1 MFYSK
6 KPNGFGSHRSMYPQK
21 QVNTNETNKGSELSL
36 YQRMSEKQKK
46 RFWFGM
52 LAASTTMLLLV
63 IYRKKTMFFA
73 EIDEALDELG
83 LGNNDYDSENNVDI
97 DNANYGVGVEDE
109 KIFQEIDPESVYDVG
124 NEDNVLDVRVQA
136 KNAMKRALGEW
147 KRGVRE
153 PSEHTA
159 IDMNGNIYTCDNG
172 MQPIG
177 EQNITNARILKYI
190 LGGLGRPMRFYSN
203 DEKGSCSSAYFPW
216 CGAFASWC
224 WHRVKA
230 SERYDYFGGCS
241 KLFAW
246 GKQDPRRKVPLDK
259 IQTGDILV
267 FCKNGGSETGHHIG
281 LCAKVD
287 GGVVTTIEGNGEG
300 THKMGRGLQGVVIRT
315 RYFKETRPDS
325 NKAWIAYA
333 YRPTIDDL
341 E

>member
-6 KPNGFGSHRSMYPQK
+6 KPSDLVAHRNRYPQN
-21 QVNTNETNKGSELSL
+21 QVNKNNTNPSVELSL
-36 YQRMSEKQKK
+36 YQRMNNRRKKQ
-46 RFWFGM
+46 FWFGM
-52 LAASTTMLLLV
+52 LAASTTMLLLL

-73 EIDEALDELG
+73 EIDSAIDELG
-83 LGNNDYDSENNVDI
+83 LGNNDYDSENDIDI
-97 DNANYGVGVEDE
+97 DNVQYGVGVEDDN
-109 KIFQEIDPESVYDVG
+109 IFQEIDPMDVYDVG
-124 NEDNVLDVRVQA
+124 AEDNVLDIREQA
-136 KNAMKRALGEW
+136 KNTMKRALGEW
-147 KRGVRE
+147 KKGVKE
-153 PSEHTA
+153 PNDHTA

-177 EQNITNARILKYI
+177 DQNVTNARILKYI

-203 DEKGSCSSAYFPW
+203 DETGSCSRAYFPW
-216 CGAFASWC
+216 CGAFAAWC
-224 WHRVKA
+224 WYRVKA
-230 SERYDYFGGCS
+230 SERYEYFGGCS
-241 KLFAW
+241 KLYAW
-246 GKQDPRRKVPLDK
+246 GNQDPRRKIPLDK

-267 FCKNGGSETGHHIG
+267 FCKNGGKSTGHHIG

-300 THKMGRGLQGVVIRT
+300 THKLGRGLQGVVIRT